1 MRRCLIVA
9 NQTLTGPHLVNEVLA
24 RAASEPYE
32 FHLLVPA
39 THPSHGFAGWTEGE
53 ALKHARERL
62 AEGLET
68 FSEAGV
74 VVTGEVGDQN
84 PVLAIGDV
92 LNRDRFDE
100 VIVSTLPPGAS
111 RWLKRDLPHRIERKY
126 DVRVSHLVARPASA
140 PS

>member
-39 THPSHGFAGWTEGE
+39 SHSHAGFTGWTEGQ
-53 ALKHARERL
+53 AVAHARERL
-62 AEGLET
+62 AEGLDT
-68 FSEAGV
+68 FADAGV
-74 VVTGEVGDQN
+74 AVTGEVGDEN

-92 LNRDRFDE
+92 LNRETFDE

-126 DVRVSHLVARPASA
+126 GVRVSHLTALRVDAS
-140 PS
+140 S

>member
-9 NQTLTGPHLVNEVLA
+9 NQTLTGPDLVAEVLA

-39 THPSHGFAGWTEGE
+39 SHHYSGHGSWNEGAAIRHVCNRLSDALEVFAD
-53 ALKHARERL
+53 
-62 AEGLET
+62 
-68 FSEAGV
+68 AGV
-74 VVTGEVGDQN
+74 SVTGEVGDEN

-92 LNRDRFDE
+92 LNRERFDE

-111 RWLKRDLPHRIERKY
+111 RWLRRDLPHRIERRY
-126 DVRVSHLVARPASA
+126 GVRVSHVMAQRERVD
-140 PS
+140 